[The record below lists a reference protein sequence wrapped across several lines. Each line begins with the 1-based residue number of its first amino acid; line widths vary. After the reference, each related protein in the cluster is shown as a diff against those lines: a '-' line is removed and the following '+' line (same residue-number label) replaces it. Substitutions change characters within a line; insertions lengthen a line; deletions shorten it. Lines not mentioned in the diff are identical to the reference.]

1 MLNPAHFAARISRFY
16 TGPTTG
22 TTITLSG
29 VMCAAL
35 LQNHRMTRKQP
46 LHVGRCGTGGD
57 ESVPIIRTNHERD
70 FFIASNA
77 ASSDPRLSYKAR
89 GILMYLLSKPDNWK
103 VIIADL
109 AKQSPDGERAVR
121 AGMQELID
129 HGYTQRKAVRDSK
142 GRFIEWEY
150 TIFESPLCQKGNLD
164 TSK

>member
-1 MLNPAHFAARISRFY
+1 MLNPAHFAARISQFY

-57 ESVPIIRTNHERD
+57 ESVPIIRANNDRD

-77 ASSDPRLSYKAR
+77 AARDPRLSYKAR
-89 GILMYLLSKPDNWK
+89 GILMYLLSRPDDWK
-103 VIIADL
+103 VIITDL
-109 AKQSPDGERAVR
+109 VKQSTDRERAVGTGLR
-121 AGMQELID
+121 ELRNL
-129 HGYTQRKAVRDSK
+129 GYIKQKAVRDSK
-142 GRFIEWEY
+142 GRFVEWEY